1 MLSRFV
7 QSASNG
13 LAIVAG
19 AATVLTMSI
28 VTVDVTLRFFGS
40 GVPGTLEI
48 VTYYLMLVVAFL
60 PLAYVER
67 QDAVISVDALYVLA
81 PPGAKRAMDIF
92 VGLFSFLVYSAIAYL
107 SLLEALRKFSS
118 GSYVMTAYYELPV
131 WPAYF
136 IVPVGFGL
144 AAIVVLHKTFA
155 RRPPNGPV
163 NGNV

>member
-7 QSASNG
+7 QAASNG

-19 AATVLTMSI
+19 AATVLTMAI

-48 VTYYLMLVVAFL
+48 VTWYLMVIVAFL

-67 QDAVISVDALYVLA
+67 QEGAISVDALYVLA
-81 PPGAKRAMDIF
+81 PPSAKRALDIF
-92 VGLFSFLVYSAIAYL
+92 VGLFSFLVYSAISYL
-107 SLLEALRKFSS
+107 SLLEAFRKFSS
-118 GSYVMTAYYELPV
+118 GSYVITAYYSLPV

-136 IVPVGFGL
+136 IVPLGFG
-144 AAIVVLHKTFA
+144 AAAMVVLHKTFA
-155 RRPPNGPV
+155 HRQASGKYE
-163 NGNV
+163 NV

>member
-7 QSASNG
+7 RAASSG

-19 AATVLTMSI
+19 VATVLTMTI

-48 VTYYLMLVVAFL
+48 VTWYLMVIVAFL

-67 QDAVISVDALYVLA
+67 QDGAISVDALYVLA
-81 PPGAKRAMDIF
+81 PPRAKRAIDIF
-92 VGLFSFLVYSAIAYL
+92 VGLFSFLVYATVAYL
-107 SLLEALRKFSS
+107 SLQLALHRFSS
-118 GSYVMTAYYELPV
+118 GSYVMTAYYALPV

-136 IVPVGFGL
+136 IVPVGFGA

-155 RRPPNGPV
+155 HRKTV
-163 NGNV
+163 